1 MKRNTICL
9 LGFLL
14 ILPTLLLSQNVKFGH
29 VDVEK
34 IYASMPGIDTVESNY
49 KAFYAELEEEATA
62 LSQEFEKAY
71 TEYEQKRATYS
82 AAVAKVKEQEL
93 QKMMTKIQTFQEEAE
108 QKVAKR
114 KEELIMPF
122 QEKILEAVNAVAKEE
137 NYTYIFNA
145 ALLSYSAESEDI
157 AEKVKQKLGIK

>member
-9 LGFLL
+9 FSFLL
-14 ILPTLLLSQNVKFGH
+14 VLPALMFAQDVKFGH
-29 VDVEK
+29 VDMEK

-62 LSQEFEKAY
+62 LSKEFEKAY
-71 TEYEQKRATYS
+71 TEYEQKRDTYS

-93 QKMMTKIQTFQEEAE
+93 QKMMAKIQTFQEEAE
-108 QKVAKR
+108 QRVAQR

-122 QEKILEAVNAVAKEE
+122 QEKILEAVNAVAKEG

-145 ALLSYSAESEDI
+145 ALLSFGADSEDI
-157 AEKVKQKLGIK
+157 APKVKQKLGIQ